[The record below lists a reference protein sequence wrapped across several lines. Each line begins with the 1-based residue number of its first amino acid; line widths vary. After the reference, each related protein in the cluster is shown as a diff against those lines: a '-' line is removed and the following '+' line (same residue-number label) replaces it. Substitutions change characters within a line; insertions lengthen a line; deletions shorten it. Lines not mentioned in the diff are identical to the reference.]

1 MNGPKGIM
9 TNFDE
14 EGGEKTKGQKR
25 KLEVSN
31 GDGAE
36 NNENGNSVLNG
47 LVLFKLLLKQIER
60 VHFMEAKCII
70 NFYMVYFY

>member
-9 TNFDE
+9 TKFDE

-25 KLEVSN
+25 KLEESN

-36 NNENGNSVLNG
+36 NNENGNGVLNG